1 MRGGEDETHSI
12 LAPRSVG
19 IAFAISV
26 ALIYSTQS
34 GDLMRALPDVA
45 PITDFPYARAAL
57 ASISDALLM
66 LTLVSLVALRSPA
79 FVLSLAG
86 VFAAP
91 WRPLLWGLIALA
103 PALVACLA
111 LASTA
116 PDVEAADIVWKAIG
130 GPVTEEL
137 VYRGLAIG
145 VLVRLC
151 GWSMWGACLWPAIFF
166 GAVHIWQGEDFGSI
180 LGIVAITGLGGLLF
194 GWLFVRWGFNLWPP
208 ILLHVGLN
216 ALWLIFDLG
225 ENAIGGW
232 LGNGLRLSVVAIAI
246 AATFWLA
253 PRGERRAR
261 VAEGAAA

>member
-1 MRGGEDETHSI
+1 MRSGGDGTHSI
-12 LAPRSVG
+12 LAPQSLA

-34 GDLMRALPDVA
+34 GDLMRTLPDIE

-57 ASISDALLM
+57 ASISDALVM
-66 LTLVSLVALRSPA
+66 LALVSIAALRSPA

-86 VFAAP
+86 IFSSP
-91 WRPLLWGLIALA
+91 WRPLLWGLIVLA

-111 LASTA
+111 LASPA

-130 GPVTEEL
+130 GPITEEV

-151 GWSMWGACLWPAIFF
+151 GWSMWAACLWPAIFF
-166 GAVHIWQGEDFGSI
+166 GAVHVWQGEDFGSI
-180 LGIVAITGLGGLLF
+180 LGVVAITALGGLLF
-194 GWLFVRWGFNLWPP
+194 GWLFVRWRFNLWPP

-232 LGNGLRLSVVAIAI
+232 LGNGMRLSVVAIAI

-253 PRGERRAR
+253 PRAERA
-261 VAEGAAA
+261 ADGAAAA